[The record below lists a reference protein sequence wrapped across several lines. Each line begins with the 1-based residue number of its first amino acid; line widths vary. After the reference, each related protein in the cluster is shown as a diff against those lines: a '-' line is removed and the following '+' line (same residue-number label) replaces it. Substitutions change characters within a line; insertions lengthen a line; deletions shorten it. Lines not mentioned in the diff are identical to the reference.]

1 LVPKHGTSMVFIETS
16 GRPRRHEHAKASKRN
31 NLLHPS
37 LMMVV
42 RFILPPEISLQIITS
57 FPAKYAKMLNR
68 DQRYMTIPL

>member
-1 LVPKHGTSMVFIETS
+1 MVFIETS

-42 RFILPPEISLQIITS
+42 RFILPPEISLQIVTS
-57 FPAKYAKMLNR
+57 FQLNMQKR
-68 DQRYMTIPL
+68 KTETSTT

>member
-1 LVPKHGTSMVFIETS
+1 MVFIETRELPKS
-16 GRPRRHEHAKASKRN
+16 HEHAEASKRN

-68 DQRYMTIPL
+68 DQRYMTIAL